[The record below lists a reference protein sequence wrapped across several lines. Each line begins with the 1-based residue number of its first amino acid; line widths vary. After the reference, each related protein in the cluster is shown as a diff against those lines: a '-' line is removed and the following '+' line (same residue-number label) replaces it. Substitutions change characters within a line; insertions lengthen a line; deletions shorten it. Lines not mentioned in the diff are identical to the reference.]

1 MLPNLK
7 SICKARIFSP
17 LKPAFLKFDKDA
29 RPAIIK
35 NMFISVLVPVYNEEA
50 NLPELFERIKSSMEA
65 IGKPWE
71 VIFTNDG
78 SRDSSGQIL
87 KGFYEGNP
95 DRVRVIDFNGNFGQH
110 MAIIAAMEH
119 AKGDVIVTIDADL
132 QNPPEEIAKLI
143 AKVEEGYDAVGGYRK
158 EREDS
163 FCRRYASK
171 IVNKMREAMTDIR
184 MLDQGCMLR
193 AYTRPVVDAIIH
205 SDERSTFIPA
215 LAYRFAANPTD
226 VEVEHCA
233 RKAGES
239 KYSYYKLIRLNFDL
253 VTGFTLMPLQLFT
266 LFGFASSLGSLILVL
281 ILLYRRL
288 FQGAEAEGVFTLF
301 AILFFLISVVMIGV
315 GLIGEYVGR
324 IYQIVQARPKYVVRG
339 LYGFD
344 GPKNE
349 QGADANRA

>member
-1 MLPNLK
+1 
-7 SICKARIFSP
+7 
-17 LKPAFLKFDKDA
+17 
-29 RPAIIK
+29 
-35 NMFISVLVPVYNEEA
+35 MFVSVIVPVYNEEA
-50 NLPELFERIKSSMEA
+50 NLNELFARLKDAMQKL
-65 IGKPWE
+65 GKPWE

-78 SRDSSGQIL
+78 SRDSSGAIL
-87 KGFYEGNP
+87 RKFYDENP
-95 DRVRVIDFNGNFGQH
+95 DVVKVIDFNGNFGQH
-110 MAIIAAMEH
+110 MAIIAAMER
-119 AKGDVIVTIDADL
+119 AQGDVVVTIDADL

-143 AKVEEGYDAVGGYRK
+143 AKVEEGYDAVGGFRK
-158 EREDS
+158 QREDT

-171 IVNKMREAMTDIR
+171 VVNKMREAMTDIK

-193 AYTRPVVDAIIH
+193 AYTRPIVDAIIG

-266 LFGFASSLGSLILVL
+266 LFGFASSIGSLCLVFV
-281 ILLYRRL
+281 LLFRRL
-288 FQGAEAEGVFTLF
+288 FMGAEAEGVFTLF

-315 GLIGEYVGR
+315 GLMGEYVGR
-324 IYQIVQARPKYVVRG
+324 IYQIVQARPKYVLRQTF
-339 LYGFD
+339 GFD
-344 GPKNE
+344 ESKK
-349 QGADANRA
+349 